1 MLMFYLTR
9 VYFSC
14 FFFYL
19 FILVVV
25 VLYCWMERN
34 IYKYIYSLINRV
46 RVYYIIS
53 TTMIMIISELMF
65 GICYFWGGFDY
76 MNEI

>member
-14 FFFYL
+14 FFL
-19 FILVVV
+19 LVHLSGSSSIL
-25 VLYCWMERN
+25 LDERN